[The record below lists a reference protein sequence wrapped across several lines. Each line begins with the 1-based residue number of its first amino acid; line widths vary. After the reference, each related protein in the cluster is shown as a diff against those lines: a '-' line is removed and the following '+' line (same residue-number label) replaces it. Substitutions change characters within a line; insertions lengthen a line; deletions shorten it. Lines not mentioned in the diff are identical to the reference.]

1 MAGQPES
8 LIKISIIIP
17 ALNEAQQI
25 EAVLGRLVREAG
37 VEIIVVDGG
46 SADNTAA
53 KALACGAKVIF
64 SRPGRGL
71 QMNAGAAGAKGEIL
85 LFLHADTSL
94 PADFA
99 EQVARAAEIPGFAAG
114 AFRFTIAAEGYALRI
129 IEFFA
134 NARARLFSLP
144 YGDQAL
150 FLPARTFQALGGY
163 RELPLLE
170 DLDLVRRA
178 CRLGRIVLVPG
189 AVRTSSRRWQRLG
202 AVQTTLVNQL
212 ILVGFLLGV
221 SPFRLARW
229 YGQREER

>member
-1 MAGQPES
+1 MAGQPEG

-17 ALNEAQQI
+17 ALNEEEQI
-25 EAVLGRLVREAG
+25 EAVLGGLVREAG
-37 VEIIVVDGG
+37 VEVIVVDGG
-46 SADNTAA
+46 SADKTVL
-53 KALACGAKVIF
+53 KARACGAKVIS

-71 QMNAGAAGAKGEIL
+71 QMNAGAARAKGDIL
-85 LFLHADTSL
+85 LFLHADTIL

-150 FLPARTFQALGGY
+150 FLPAQTFQALGGY
-163 RELPLLE
+163 RQVPLLE
-170 DLDLVRRA
+170 DVDLVRRA
-178 CRLGRIVLVPG
+178 CRLGRIVMAPG
-189 AVRTSSRRWQRLG
+189 AVQTSPRRWQRLG

-212 ILVGFLLGV
+212 IIIGFLLGI

-229 YGQREER
+229 YGQREEG